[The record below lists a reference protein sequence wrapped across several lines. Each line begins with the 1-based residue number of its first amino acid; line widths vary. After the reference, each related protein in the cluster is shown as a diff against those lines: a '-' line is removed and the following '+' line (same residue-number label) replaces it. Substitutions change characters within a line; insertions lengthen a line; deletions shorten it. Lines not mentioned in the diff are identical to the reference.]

1 MFKKYPLY
9 KFVLAFSDFILL
21 ICSFILA
28 VLLRFH
34 DTPISELLE
43 KPFLISQSLF
53 VLISSFLWII
63 IFQYFHLYKINL
75 FLSINEQIT
84 TIIKALTYGLFG
96 VIFGSFFFKG
106 LEWTNSRATVFFFAI
121 FSFILITF
129 FRVVIFRKLF
139 EVASKHQF
147 LQRKVL
153 IVGTDQTAKKVAV
166 QLTMD
171 TSHGFKVV
179 GFVDDKLSTKTRI
192 FDDLQV
198 VGKTDRLRNLV
209 RRFNV
214 EEIIIAQSEITHQKL
229 LDTIDRAKGTTATV
243 RLASELYNIIPE
255 KVLVER
261 YVGMP
266 VMLMPQH
273 HQNVL
278 LNLYKRIFDVLG
290 TLSALIV
297 LALPLITI
305 SLLIKLTSKGS
316 VFYTDKRV
324 GKDGELF
331 TFYKFRTMEEN
342 NDDSIHR
349 NFVRKHIQNSGEIDI
364 SGIKKITNDPRVT
377 KIGKFLRK
385 TSLDELPQLFN
396 VLRGE
401 MSLVG
406 PRPCLPYELEE
417 YDVWHHR
424 RFSVTP
430 GCTGIWQVAGRS
442 AVGFN
447 DMVVLDLF
455 YIDNMSPLLDIK
467 IMLRTIPVMVFGKG
481 GH

>member
-1 MFKKYPLY
+1 MLKKYPLY
-9 KFVLAFSDFILL
+9 KYILAFSDFVLL
-21 ICSFILA
+21 LSSFTLA

-34 DTPISELLE
+34 ETPISELLE
-43 KPFLISQSLF
+43 KPFLVSQSLF
-53 VLISSFLWII
+53 ILTCTFLWII
-63 IFQYFHLYKINL
+63 IFQYFHLYKINI

-84 TIIKALTYGLFG
+84 TIIKSLIYGFVG
-96 VIFGSFFFKG
+96 MIFCSFFFKG
-106 LEWTNSRATVFFFAI
+106 LEWTNSRATTFFFAI
-121 FSFILITF
+121 FSFVSITF
-129 FRVVIFRKLF
+129 FRVVVFRKLF
-139 EVASKHQF
+139 EVASKHKF

-166 QLTMD
+166 QLALD
-171 TSHGFKVV
+171 TSHGFKVI

-192 FDDLQV
+192 FEDLRV

-229 LDTIDRAKGTTATV
+229 LETIDRAKGTTATV

-273 HQNVL
+273 HRNVFL
-278 LNLYKRIFDVLG
+278 SLCKRIFDFIG
-290 TLSALIV
+290 AFFALVV
-297 LALPLITI
+297 LAIPFLVIC
-305 SLLIKLTSKGS
+305 LLIKFTSKGS
-316 VFYTDKRV
+316 VIYTDERV
-324 GKDGELF
+324 GKDGERF

-342 NDDSIHR
+342 NDNSIHR
-349 NFVRKHIQNSGEIDI
+349 DFIRKHIQNSGEIDLNEV
-364 SGIKKITNDPRVT
+364 KKITDDPRIT
-377 KIGKFLRK
+377 RIGKFLRK

-406 PRPCLPYELEE
+406 PRPCLPYELED
-417 YDVWHHR
+417 YDTWHHR

-430 GCTGIWQVAGRS
+430 GCTGLWQVAGRS
-442 AVGFN
+442 SVDFN

-455 YIDNMSPLLDIK
+455 YIDNMSPILDIK